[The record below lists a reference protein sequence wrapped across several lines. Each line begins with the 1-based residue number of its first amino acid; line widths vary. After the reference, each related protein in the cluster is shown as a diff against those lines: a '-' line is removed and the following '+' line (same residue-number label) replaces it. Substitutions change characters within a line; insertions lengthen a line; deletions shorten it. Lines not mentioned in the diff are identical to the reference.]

1 MRQTLSFNL
10 NKWLLWVVIIL
21 SACAPVRPIDSR
33 VQVDDTPRLAIVS
46 AFEPEMKQ
54 FRKAVRASKQYEING
69 RTFVTGRLAGHEVV
83 LFYSG
88 VSMVNAAM
96 MTQAAADHFH
106 LTGLVSSGIA
116 GGVNPDLKI
125 GDVVVP
131 AEWAQYQEQ
140 LFARQKGDGW
150 DTGWHSAALGNYDM
164 MFPQPVGVARSSAK
178 PDAEESLFWF
188 PVDAAYLEA
197 ARRAADRLPLKRCP
211 TVGKCLSADPHVQ
224 VGGRG
229 VSGPTFVDNAAYR
242 QWAWENFQ
250 ADALDM
256 ESAAAAHVAYANNLP
271 FIAFRSL
278 SDLAGGGPGENEL
291 LIFFQLAADNSAATV
306 LAFLEELQ
314 TE

>member
-1 MRQTLSFNL
+1 MRQTLSFCYRG
-10 NKWLLWVVIIL
+10 LLLAVLFL
-21 SACAPVRPIDSR
+21 SACAPLRQIDSR
-33 VQVDDTPRLAIVS
+33 VQVEDTPRLAIVT

-54 FRKAVRASKQYEING
+54 FRKQVQASRQYEING
-69 RTFVTGRLAGHEVV
+69 RTFVTGRLAGREVV

-96 MTQAAADHFH
+96 MTQAAVDHFH
-106 LTGLVSSGIA
+106 LTGLVFSGIA

-140 LFARQKGDGW
+140 LFARQEGEDW
-150 DTGWHSAALGNYDM
+150 DTGWYSDSLGHYGM
-164 MFPQPVGVARSSAK
+164 MFPQTVSVARSGGK

-188 PVDAAYLEA
+188 PVDPAFLQAAQKA
-197 ARRAADRLPLKRCP
+197 AAQVQLKRCP
-211 TVGKCLSADPHVQ
+211 TIGKCLAADPRIA

-229 VSGPTFVDNAAYR
+229 VSGPTFVDNADYR
-242 QWAWENFQ
+242 QWAWETFQ

-278 SDLAGGGPGENEL
+278 SDLAGGGPGENEMV
-291 LIFFQLAADNSAATV
+291 IFFQLAADNSAAMV
-306 LAFLEELQ
+306 MAFLKELN